1 MPVDKHDSDETFTLP
16 PDPLV
21 GVKGRIFKFRYNS
34 GVNIFYGNFAFRQRY
49 KKYETYQTL
58 FSMEGLCLYPRDLGM
73 GSKVQN
79 STFSEHGHVAY
90 QIKENHEC
98 SNMVPNILPADPYPT
113 TPSPTLGIGVTWSKV
128 NFFRTWSRHIS
139 N

>member
-1 MPVDKHDSDETFTLP
+1 MGHGYQVPVDKHDSMKHLPHP

-34 GVNIFYGNFAFRQRY
+34 VRCQYFNGNFAFRQRY
-49 KKYETYQTL
+49 KKYETYQM

-98 SNMVPNILPADPYPT
+98 SNMVPNILLADT
-113 TPSPTLGIGVTWSKV
+113 LTLGMGQIIVIDRKY
-128 NFFRTWSRHIS
+128 FIKY
-139 N
+139 